1 MPHYRYPTYDQTKA
15 RLHLKKMS
23 DKALLVL
30 ESRLTNRLAGI
41 QYCIPSWEALHE
53 SLGRDI
59 RAIHDEQ
66 KLRTQAKAR

>member
-1 MPHYRYPTYDQTKA
+1 
-15 RLHLKKMS
+15 MS
-23 DKALLVL
+23 DKALNVL
-30 ESRLTNRLAGI
+30 ESRLTNRLAAI

-66 KLRTQAKAR
+66 KLRTQAKAKQ